1 MNAKIILTGI
11 WLLVVGLNFILKRS
25 KAYWWIS
32 GYAEMPENKRKNVDW
47 SGTANLLFYGAL
59 MVFFILLILGF
70 ILPDVIFWK
79 IYGLIVI

>member
-1 MNAKIILTGI
+1 
-11 WLLVVGLNFILKRS
+11 
-25 KAYWWIS
+25 
-32 GYAEMPENKRKNVDW
+32 MPENKRKNVDW